1 MTLFDWLN
9 QILLHKKKW
18 QDFDET
24 EQKTFNTFMINRFLS
39 MSSDFVDAVNICQEH
54 TYQMKDKDVYNL
66 YKDYHHT
73 ETEKEP
79 IPSEAVSNAFR
90 KLGIKQ

>member
-1 MTLFDWLN
+1 MSLDYDQQRALAIANVAFS
-9 QILLHKKKW
+9 KG
-18 QDFDET
+18 ES
-24 EQKTFNTFMINRFLS
+24 INDMNRIAES
-39 MSSDFVDAVNICQEH
+39 GQVMGN
-54 TYQMKDKDVYNL
+54 MDVYNL

>member
-1 MTLFDWLN
+1 M
-9 QILLHKKKW
+9 
-18 QDFDET
+18 
-24 EQKTFNTFMINRFLS
+24 NRIAES
-39 MSSDFVDAVNICQEH
+39 GQVMGN
-54 TYQMKDKDVYNL
+54 MDVYNL

>member
-1 MTLFDWLN
+1 MKVTRNFMDEVKILTSGSYYMTPFN
-9 QILLHKKKW
+9 KYHILEMLP
-18 QDFDET
+18 
-24 EQKTFNTFMINRFLS
+24 RL
-39 MSSDFVDAVNICQEH
+39 
-54 TYQMKDKDVYNL
+54 
-66 YKDYHHT
+66 HT